1 MLAGL
6 STGGL
11 ADPGRNE
18 DFILGARVPT
28 RWVTSDPCLLNGD
41 LAEDGVQW
49 GSSKAVQEVEEV
61 KIEALET
68 EDKEMYAYVLAEEP
82 TGLGGDEL

>member
-1 MLAGL
+1 MLAGR

-18 DFILGARVPT
+18 DFILGARVPR
-28 RWVTSDPCLLNGD
+28 RWVSSDPHLLSGD

-49 GSSKAVQEVEEV
+49 GSSEAVQEVEQV
-61 KIEALET
+61 KTEALET
-68 EDKEMYAYVLAEEP
+68 DKERYMP
-82 TGLGGDEL
+82 TC